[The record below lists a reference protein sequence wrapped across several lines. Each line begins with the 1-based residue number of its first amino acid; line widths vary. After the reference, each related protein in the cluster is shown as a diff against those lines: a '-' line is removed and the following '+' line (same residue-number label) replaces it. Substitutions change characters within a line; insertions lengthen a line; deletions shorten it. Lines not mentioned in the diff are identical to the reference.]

1 MGKTSSA
8 VKRRYNLKAYDR
20 VAIDAPKG
28 WKDKVKAAAAD
39 VNESLNAYVQKAV
52 NDRMERQGIQT
63 E

>member
-20 VAIDAPKG
+20 LEVQAPKG
-28 WKDKVKAAAAD
+28 WKATVKAAADNAG
-39 VNESLNAYVQKAV
+39 ESVNAYVQKAV
-52 NDRMERQGIQT
+52 NDRMEREGIPI